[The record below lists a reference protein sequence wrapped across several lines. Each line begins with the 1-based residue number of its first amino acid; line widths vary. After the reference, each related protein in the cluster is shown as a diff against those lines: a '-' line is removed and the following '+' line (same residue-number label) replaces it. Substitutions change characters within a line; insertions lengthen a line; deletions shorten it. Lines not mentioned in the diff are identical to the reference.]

1 MFKVNHKGN
10 FSNTEK
16 FFNRV
21 LKKNYLNILD
31 EYGKLGVE
39 ALSMN
44 TPADSG
50 ETANSWDYG
59 IDKGDGTVTLYW
71 INNNE
76 NQGVNIALLL
86 IYGHGTQNGSYVE
99 GIDFVSP
106 AIQPIFE
113 QMANETWDRVVK

>member
-1 MFKVNHKGN
+1 MFKVKHKGN

-59 IDKGDGTVTLYW
+59 IDKGNGTVTLYW
-71 INNNE
+71 TNNNE
-76 NQGVNIALLL
+76 NN
-86 IYGHGTQNGSYVE
+86 
-99 GIDFVSP
+99 
-106 AIQPIFE
+106 
-113 QMANETWDRVVK
+113 

>member
-1 MFKVNHKGN
+1 MFKVKHKGN

-71 INNNE
+71 TNNNE

-113 QMANETWDRVVK
+113 RMANETWDRVVK

>member
-10 FSNTEK
+10 FSDTEK

-31 EYGKLGVE
+31 DYGKLGVE

-71 INNNE
+71 TNNNE

-113 QMANETWDRVVK
+113 RMANETWDRVVK

>member
-1 MFKVNHKGN
+1 MFKVKHKGN

-71 INNNE
+71 TNNNE

-106 AIQPIFE
+106 AIQPIFK
-113 QMANETWDRVVK
+113 QMANETWNRVVK